1 MLYKFELLIKME
13 EKSTIEVELFNE
25 PHLLNRQD
33 FLNFNQVITKQHFA
47 EFKIPFTSL
56 DDSKVHVLNIFVYYI
71 ITIQKNFK
79 PFHDDCYGDK
89 YKSLCTKEI
98 SDYYIKNKFVIE
110 EYEFAFLS
118 SKALEIKL

>member
-1 MLYKFELLIKME
+1 
-13 EKSTIEVELFNE
+13 VEIFNE

-33 FLNFNQVITKQHFA
+33 FLYFNQLITKQHFA
-47 EFKIPFTSL
+47 SFKIPFTSL
-56 DDSKVHVLNIFVYYI
+56 DDSKVQVLNIFVYYI
-71 ITIQKNFK
+71 VTIQKNFK
-79 PFHDDCYGDK
+79 PFPDDSYGDK

-118 SKALEIKL
+118 SKSLGMKL